1 MREITISVNE
11 LDAGTKAVRE
21 AIDAS
26 GYGRWVTDAQCKTVA
41 YNVGIAMAK
50 VRVEHEE
57 RVAK

>member
-1 MREITISVNE
+1 MREITITVSE

-50 VRVEHEE
+50 VRVSHESKP
-57 RVAK
+57 AA

>member
-1 MREITISVNE
+1 MREVTISVNE

-26 GYGRWVTDAQCKTVA
+26 GYGNFVTDAQCKTVA

-50 VRVEHEE
+50 VRVVREE
-57 RVAK
+57 QVSK